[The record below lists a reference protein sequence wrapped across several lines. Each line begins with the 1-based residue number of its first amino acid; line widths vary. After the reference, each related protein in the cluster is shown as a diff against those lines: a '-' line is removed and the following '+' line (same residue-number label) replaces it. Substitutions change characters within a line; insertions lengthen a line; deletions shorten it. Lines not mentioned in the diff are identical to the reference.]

1 MKRSILRILRL
12 KCVRHF
18 LRYVDHIF
26 NRQKELKEPPLFIV
40 GAPRSGTTL
49 LYQLVTKH
57 YYFSFIRNIANLYPQ
72 IPYILSKFIEN
83 VDENTEDTLKSNYGY
98 ISGLKSPSEGG
109 MIWNKYFPNEYEHG
123 FNYID
128 SCFVDKKIKKR

>member
-1 MKRSILRILRL
+1 MNRSILKILKL
-12 KCVRHF
+12 KFVRHS
-18 LRYVDHIF
+18 LKHVDHLF
-26 NRQKELKEPPLFIV
+26 SRQKDLNDPPLFIV

-49 LYQLVTKH
+49 LYQLLTEN

-72 IPYILSKFIEN
+72 IPFIISKFIEN
-83 VDENTEDTLKSNYGY
+83 VDENNEDTLKSNYGY

-123 FNYID
+123 YNYVD
-128 SCFVDKKIKKR
+128 ASFVDEKKKKR